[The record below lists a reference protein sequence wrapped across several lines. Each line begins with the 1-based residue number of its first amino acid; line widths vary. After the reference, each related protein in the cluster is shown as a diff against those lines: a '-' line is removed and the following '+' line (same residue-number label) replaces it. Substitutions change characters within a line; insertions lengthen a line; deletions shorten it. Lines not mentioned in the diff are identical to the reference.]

1 MQMLAASLMARQV
14 HRAVGKESG
23 ESLAQRMCC
32 GTDMSLG
39 FEKEPVSVRFC
50 EMIRRRAEAML
61 HKLPGTTDTLPSVV
75 ADAHA
80 AGLSALPAAVLARI
94 LLSCDLTGL
103 CCLAAA
109 ASLFCLG
116 SSDVGEAMPLPC
128 EKGPDR
134 WLSFAR
140 ASLLWADLLACLHLG
155 SAKVA
160 QRFQQLARQ
169 ARVAP
174 SAWIT
179 GSGQATAAS
188 FSACMSATI
197 TAEASCAAMCPD
209 AAGLMATGHEHGI
222 RLWGMPE
229 MSKLGVI
236 RTRSPVVALDLG
248 RAGDFLA
255 AIQTGSPVLLLC
267 MWDLTSEIAGP
278 GLSPPLW
285 SMNVSST
292 SPLSFVG
299 RCILIASMRPGLEM
313 LDASHGERIQFIDL
327 PGCPQAA
334 CRCIEPQEWWCEAP
348 SSRAATTCMLLAVGC
363 TVLAISEHSASTHV
377 QGSDIL
383 AFVEPEERCAQLVS
397 LGASSTEVAAA
408 TADGRVLLWKL
419 VDRTLLAIFPAFTVL
434 DFENLSWSVGQAE
447 MAFPAQLTQMVVL
460 EEVLVQP

>member
-1 MQMLAASLMARQV
+1 MLAASLMARQV

-188 FSACMSATI
+188 F
-197 TAEASCAAMCPD
+197 
-209 AAGLMATGHEHGI
+209 
-222 RLWGMPE
+222 
-229 MSKLGVI
+229 
-236 RTRSPVVALDLG
+236 
-248 RAGDFLA
+248 
-255 AIQTGSPVLLLC
+255 
-267 MWDLTSEIAGP
+267 
-278 GLSPPLW
+278 
-285 SMNVSST
+285 
-292 SPLSFVG
+292 
-299 RCILIASMRPGLEM
+299 
-313 LDASHGERIQFIDL
+313 
-327 PGCPQAA
+327 
-334 CRCIEPQEWWCEAP
+334 
-348 SSRAATTCMLLAVGC
+348 
-363 TVLAISEHSASTHV
+363 
-377 QGSDIL
+377 
-383 AFVEPEERCAQLVS
+383 
-397 LGASSTEVAAA
+397 
-408 TADGRVLLWKL
+408 
-419 VDRTLLAIFPAFTVL
+419 
-434 DFENLSWSVGQAE
+434 
-447 MAFPAQLTQMVVL
+447 
-460 EEVLVQP
+460 